1 MRMPGTPSQTVG
13 PFFAPALGPGRTDL
27 AEGVRAGERIVIE
40 GRVLDGD
47 GQPVPDAM
55 LEIWQADAQGRYGG
69 DGFFGFGRALTDARG
84 GYRFT
89 TIQPGPVQGPGGTLQ
104 APHVCLTI
112 FARGLLR
119 QLSTRIYFAGD
130 AANETD
136 PVLGSIVD
144 PSARR
149 TLLARAGDG
158 PSRAYRFD
166 VILQGENETAFFD
179 L

>member
-1 MRMPGTPSQTVG
+1 MRVPGTPSQTIG

-27 AEGVRAGERIVIE
+27 TGGGKGGEAIAIA

-47 GQPVPDAM
+47 GRAVPDAM

-69 DGFFGFGRALTDARG
+69 EGFSGFGRALTDAQG
-84 GYRFT
+84 AYRFAT
-89 TIQPGPVQGPGGTLQ
+89 VKPGRVEGPGGTLQ

-119 QLSTRIYFAGD
+119 QLSTRIYFAGEP
-130 AANETD
+130 ANETD
-136 PVLGSIVD
+136 PVLASISD

-149 TLLARAGDG
+149 TLLARPEEG
-158 PSRAYRFD
+158 PVRTYRFD

>member
-1 MRMPGTPSQTVG
+1 MRMPRTPSQTIG

-27 AEGVRAGERIVIE
+27 TGGGKGGEAIAIA

-69 DGFFGFGRALTDARG
+69 EGFSGFGRALTGAQGD
-84 GYRFT
+84 YRFT
-89 TIQPGPVQGPGGTLQ
+89 TFKPGRVPGPGGALQ

-130 AANETD
+130 PANDTD
-136 PVLGSIVD
+136 PVLASISD
-144 PSARR
+144 ESARR
-149 TLLARAGDG
+149 TLLARAEDG
-158 PSRAYRFD
+158 ASRSYRFD

>member
-1 MRMPGTPSQTVG
+1 MPGTPSQTIG

-27 AEGVRAGERIVIE
+27 AGEGERVEIA

-55 LEIWQADAQGRYGG
+55 LEIWQADAQGRYGA
-69 DGFFGFGRALTDARG
+69 DGFSGFGRALTDAQG

-89 TIQPGPVQGPGGTLQ
+89 TVKPGRVQGPDGKLQ
-104 APHVCLTI
+104 APHLCLTI

-119 QLSTRIYFAGD
+119 QLSTRIYFAGEPS
-130 AANETD
+130 NETD
-136 PVLGSIVD
+136 PILASISD
-144 PSARR
+144 PAVRR
-149 TLLARAGDG
+149 TLLARAEG
-158 PSRAYRFD
+158 PARAYRFD
-166 VILQGENETAFFD
+166 VVLQGENETAFFD

>member
-1 MRMPGTPSQTVG
+1 MRMPGTPSQTIG

-27 AEGVRAGERIVIE
+27 TGDGARGEAITIS

-69 DGFFGFGRALTDARG
+69 DGFSGFGRALTDAHG
-84 GYRFT
+84 GYSFT
-89 TIQPGPVQGPGGTLQ
+89 TIMPGRVEGPGGTLQ

-130 AANETD
+130 PANDGD
-136 PVLGSIVD
+136 PVLASISD

-149 TLLARAGDG
+149 TLLAQAEGA
-158 PSRAYRFD
+158 SRAYRFD

>member
-1 MRMPGTPSQTVG
+1 MKMPGTPSQTIG

-27 AEGVRAGERIVIE
+27 TQGGEGIVIA

-69 DGFFGFGRALTDARG
+69 DGFFGFGRALTDGQG

-89 TIQPGPVQGPGGTLQ
+89 TVKPGRVQGPGGTLQ

-119 QLSTRIYFAGD
+119 QLSTRIYFDGD
-130 AANETD
+130 AANEAD
-136 PVLGSIVD
+136 PVLASISD
-144 PSARR
+144 PAARR
-149 TLLARAGDG
+149 TLLARSEDG
-158 PSRAYRFD
+158 PRRSYRFD
-166 VILQGENETAFFD
+166 IILQGENETAFFD

>member
-1 MRMPGTPSQTVG
+1 MRMPGTPSQTIG
-13 PFFAPALGPGRTDL
+13 PFFAPALGPGRVDL
-27 AEGVRAGERIVIE
+27 TEGSRGEQIAIA

-69 DGFFGFGRALTDARG
+69 SGFFGFGRALTDADG
-84 GYRFT
+84 AYRFV
-89 TIQPGPVQGPGGTLQ
+89 TIKPGRVQGPGGTLQ
-104 APHVCLTI
+104 APHLCLTI

-119 QLSTRIYFAGD
+119 QLNTRIYFAGEP
-130 AANETD
+130 ANETD
-136 PVLGSIVD
+136 PVLASISD

-149 TLLARAGDG
+149 TLLARAEDG
-158 PSRAYRFD
+158 SVPAYRFD

>member
-1 MRMPGTPSQTVG
+1 MRGTPSQTIG

-27 AEGVRAGERIVIE
+27 TEGGEGGERIVIA

-69 DGFFGFGRALTDARG
+69 EGFSGFGRALTGADG
-84 GYRFT
+84 EYRFT
-89 TIQPGPVQGPGGTLQ
+89 TIKPGRVQGPGGALQ
-104 APHVCLTI
+104 APHLCLTI

-136 PVLGSIVD
+136 QVLASISD

-149 TLLARAGDG
+149 TLLARAGEG
-158 PSRAYRFD
+158 PLRAYRFD